1 MQRLSRISLIP
12 ERNRVVLRRCGEQV
26 PLHGVE
32 RYGVHF
38 SRVRLEKEGAVR
50 LAEVVEEHIAII
62 TAGGERVAVVGVPCN
77 ALSMGKDRKQ
87 QHSHF
92 LSVLRI
98 LAWAAHL
105 KALSPT

>member
-38 SRVRLEKEGAVR
+38 SRVRLEKERTVR
-50 LAEVVEEHIAII
+50 LAEVV
-62 TAGGERVAVVGVPCN
+62 
-77 ALSMGKDRKQ
+77 
-87 QHSHF
+87 
-92 LSVLRI
+92 
-98 LAWAAHL
+98 
-105 KALSPT
+105 

>member
-1 MQRLSRISLIP
+1 MQRFSRIPLIP

-26 PLHGVE
+26 SLHGVE

-62 TAGGERVAVVGVPCN
+62 TAGGERVAVVRVPCN
-77 ALSMGKDRKQ
+77 ALSMRRGRNQ

-92 LSVLRI
+92 LSVRRI
-98 LAWAAHL
+98 LAWAAHS
-105 KALSPT
+105 KALSRT